1 MDRLEFRPNSLQL
14 KAFQCEGNS
23 EEGKKKQKKKH
34 PAEQLI
40 IDGPVVPVC

>member
-23 EEGKKKQKKKH
+23 EEGKKKKH

-40 IDGPVVPVC
+40 IDGPVVPMC